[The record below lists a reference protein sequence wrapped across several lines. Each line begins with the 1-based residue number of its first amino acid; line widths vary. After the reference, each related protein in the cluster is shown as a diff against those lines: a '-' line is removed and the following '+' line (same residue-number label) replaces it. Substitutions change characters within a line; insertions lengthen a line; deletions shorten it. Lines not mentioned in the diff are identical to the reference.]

1 MKLFINARF
10 LQNKSIKPTALTGL
24 TSLLPTVM
32 VQTSAK
38 NKEVDKQIPN
48 FLFLKPIF

>member
-10 LQNKSIKPTALTGL
+10 LQNKTITPTALMGL
-24 TSLLPTVM
+24 TTLLPTVM
-32 VQTSAK
+32 VQTLAK
-38 NKEVDKQIPN
+38 NKEVDKQISN